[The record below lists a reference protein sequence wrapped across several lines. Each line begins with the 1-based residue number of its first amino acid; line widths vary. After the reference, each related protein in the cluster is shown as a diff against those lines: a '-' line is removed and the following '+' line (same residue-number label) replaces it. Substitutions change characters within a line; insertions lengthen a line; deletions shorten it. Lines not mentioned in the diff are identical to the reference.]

1 MKINNPFKSIRK
13 KITDSREKNEL
24 RETERMVN
32 HDVYVGNDPNDIENG
47 IYIFCG
53 GIPVLRVVND
63 PCMTNNE
70 VGIDE
75 VAEVLKNI
83 KDMYRNSLNGNQSRI
98 NRWKRDRLNC
108 RSIPPSGCTSK
119 VESTG
124 ILHLPLLRN
133 TN

>member
-13 KITDSREKNEL
+13 KITDSKEKNEL

-32 HDVYVGNDPNDIENG
+32 QNVCVGNDPNDPENG
-47 IYIFCG
+47 IYIFCR

-63 PCMTNNE
+63 PCVTNNE

-83 KDMYRNSLNGNQSRI
+83 KDMYRNSLSNKPI
-98 NRWKRDRLNC
+98 K
-108 RSIPPSGCTSK
+108 
-119 VESTG
+119 
-124 ILHLPLLRN
+124 
-133 TN
+133 